1 MPAISDVTKRLQAS
15 RRLFADCSY
24 GVHRLCAGRIYKGSR
39 PPTACACP
47 CHGPSDDA
55 RPARYGP
62 YDSDVFDSLRD
73 GSPVRVAGGDAVEQ
87 AFAAMRR
94 RAREQADPEPA
105 PTDPT
110 SLQMNAVEQNWGT
123 PEAEARRQNRERIQ
137 NAVERIADAASDPYA
152 TLRALLG

>member
-1 MPAISDVTKRLQAS
+1 
-15 RRLFADCSY
+15 
-24 GVHRLCAGRIYKGSR
+24 
-39 PPTACACP
+39 
-47 CHGPSDDA
+47 
-55 RPARYGP
+55 
-62 YDSDVFDSLRD
+62 LRD